1 MIIPDGFLTA
11 ETMLSTLQ
19 NILEGLHLIK
29 KKVTANV
36 TKELPF
42 LILEPVLIQ
51 RSLQGFS
58 RQVKLLVMNESV
70 FQQGLESV
78 IILKKPNQ
86 KNVNQ

>member
-29 KKVTANV
+29 EKVAANV

-42 LILEPVLIQ
+42 LILEPVLFQ
-51 RSLQGFS
+51 MTLQGFS
-58 RQVKLLVMNESV
+58 RQVKLLIMNESV
-70 FQQGLESV
+70 FF
-78 IILKKPNQ
+78 NH
-86 KNVNQ
+86 